1 MGAKKTMKSGAKDS
15 KMTKAEPKAEPKT
28 TATKT
33 KAQKKPALATAP
45 GIGPLGLVPLQ
56 PLEPRPESAEP
67 EPGTVTGLPEVDQ
80 VGHQW
85 PIGGHLILRCQNCTS
100 SQIFLHRVYTL
111 THCTVCG
118 THWLHSLR
126 QGGLAWRW

>member
-1 MGAKKTMKSGAKDS
+1 MKSGAKDS
-15 KMTKAEPKAEPKT
+15 KTTKAEPKAEPKT

-33 KAQKKPALATAP
+33 KAQKKPAAGLESLATAP

-85 PIGGHLILRCQNCTS
+85 PIGPCT
-100 SQIFLHRVYTL
+100 QIVYTL
-111 THCTVCG
+111 APKYLYREDFKTKVY
-118 THWLHSLR
+118 R
-126 QGGLAWRW
+126 YMDP